1 MSRVIVFCRYIVQ
14 FPDDVRQ
21 QKRRSGVG
29 FQNDRLQLL
38 EELVRG
44 RFIRRSAVRP
54 VVRVGRLQRR
64 REYIIYRVGIIV
76 VCACFVIV
84 VVVVGTFVVVVAA
97 AAAAVVVMVEGYCVC
112 VGGVVRWVYM

>member
-1 MSRVIVFCRYIVQ
+1 MMILTRPVGLISFSSLVFVLCRYTVQ

-21 QKRRSGVG
+21 QKGRSGVG

-64 REYIIYRVGIIV
+64 REYKLLP
-76 VCACFVIV
+76 
-84 VVVVGTFVVVVAA
+84 
-97 AAAAVVVMVEGYCVC
+97 
-112 VGGVVRWVYM
+112 